1 MLMQILN
8 VFDKYFLM
16 MMIVLGFVAI
26 SADSAMAEKEGN
38 HKKSRLVKALGL
50 IMVAI
55 SLTLYIV
62 HNIYA

>member
-26 SADSAMAEKEGN
+26 SADSAVAEKEGN
-38 HKKSRLVKALGL
+38 HKKSRIVKALGMV
-50 IMVAI
+50 MVAI
-55 SLTLYIV
+55 SIALYII